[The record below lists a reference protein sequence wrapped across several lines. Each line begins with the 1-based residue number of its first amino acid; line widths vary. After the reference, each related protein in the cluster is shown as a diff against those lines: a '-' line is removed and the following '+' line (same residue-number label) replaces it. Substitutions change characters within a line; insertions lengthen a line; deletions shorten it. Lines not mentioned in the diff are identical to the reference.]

1 MQKYL
6 RTLPPW
12 INDGKTVVVYQT
24 GTPEGFASLNGH
36 DVLGY
41 WFDDEGN
48 QHPGKFY
55 LKDLQPIEEV

>member
-6 RTLPPW
+6 YTLPPW

-24 GTPEGFASLNGH
+24 GVPRGFAGLNGH

-41 WFDDEGN
+41 WLDDEGKR
-48 QHPGKFY
+48 HPGKFY
-55 LKDLQPIEEV
+55 SKDLQPIEEI